1 MSTTLR
7 AGPAAQVDRVVV
19 LARADAVAGTA
30 AARWLTADT
39 ISAVGR
45 GMAVSICRYRRVTA
59 RRPTW
64 AEALAGVEPELLV
77 AMTTV
82 PAAWPLRDGMW
93 RRELRAR
100 LMVRLR
106 RSGWVSHTAGSGS
119 LRVGVRGR
127 SW

>member
-59 RRPTW
+59 
-64 AEALAGVEPELLV
+64 GVDPELLV
-77 AMTTV
+77 VMPTV
-82 PAAWPLRDGMW
+82 PAGWPLGDGMW